1 MSDAEIQACCLNE
14 RDARFQYSVKISE
27 IEGSPA
33 LPDCKFPPL
42 AIIKSRMPIRFVARI
57 KQKNDECDVTL
68 EEESFLEFRDAL
80 APALKKGQVAAD
92 SAQGSNQ
99 YQISDEF
106 KKKYQLVLENEELSK
121 LYEELVINSQTF
133 THEEFFSNHSS
144 FAGSQKIKRFN
155 EQELPR
161 DSQFFVTKRAFNE
174 NKEERI
180 EMRFED
186 KVKLLE
192 QFPELRDRFQK
203 LHLEKFND
211 RHEEEAK
218 FWDEFWQ
225 LQKERKTL
233 LYGGETKESKD
244 IMKNLP
250 VFSHKDA
257 EPNLATEQDGLDLL
271 NFREKEDELY
281 EKYAFKGKN
290 QEGYEYIAEM
300 LNNHSIMIK
309 SKESD
314 LKTRLDFANKETRL
328 DSDFR
333 RSALEEREAV
343 VTSAKKK
350 QHGQQASEEEKF
362 RSRYNAQQKQEIA
375 DLWKDFV
382 RDRKARVESNPG

>member
-1 MSDAEIQACCLNE
+1 
-14 RDARFQYSVKISE
+14 
-27 IEGSPA
+27 
-33 LPDCKFPPL
+33 
-42 AIIKSRMPIRFVARI
+42 
-57 KQKNDECDVTL
+57 
-68 EEESFLEFRDAL
+68 
-80 APALKKGQVAAD
+80 
-92 SAQGSNQ
+92 
-99 YQISDEF
+99 
-106 KKKYQLVLENEELSK
+106 
-121 LYEELVINSQTF
+121 
-133 THEEFFSNHSS
+133 
-144 FAGSQKIKRFN
+144 
-155 EQELPR
+155 
-161 DSQFFVTKRAFNE
+161 
-174 NKEERI
+174 
-180 EMRFED
+180 
-186 KVKLLE
+186 
-192 QFPELRDRFQK
+192 
-203 LHLEKFND
+203 
-211 RHEEEAK
+211 
-218 FWDEFWQ
+218 
-225 LQKERKTL
+225 
-233 LYGGETKESKD
+233 
-244 IMKNLP
+244 MKNLP

>member
-1 MSDAEIQACCLNE
+1 MS
-14 RDARFQYSVKISE
+14 
-27 IEGSPA
+27 
-33 LPDCKFPPL
+33 
-42 AIIKSRMPIRFVARI
+42 
-57 KQKNDECDVTL
+57 
-68 EEESFLEFRDAL
+68 
-80 APALKKGQVAAD
+80 
-92 SAQGSNQ
+92 QGSNQ
-99 YQISDEF
+99 YQISDDF

-121 LYEELVINSQTF
+121 LYEELVVNSQTF
-133 THEEFFSNHSS
+133 THEEFFNNHSV
-144 FAGSQKIKRFN
+144 FAGSQKLKRFS
-155 EQELPR
+155 EQENPR

-192 QFPELRDRFQK
+192 QFPELREKFQQ

-250 VFSHKDA
+250 VFSHSDP
-257 EPNLATEQDGLDLL
+257 EPNVASELDGLDLL

-314 LKTRLDFANKETRL
+314 LKNRLDLANKEAQVDT
-328 DSDFR
+328 DFK
-333 RSALEEREAV
+333 RSALDKRDV
-343 VTSAKKK
+343 VLTSAKKK
-350 QHGQQASEEEKF
+350 QLTQQASEEEKF
-362 RSRYNAQQKQEIA
+362 SSRYNQQQKQEIA

-382 RDRKARVESNPG
+382 RDRKAKVDSSLP